1 MLSYSKKYKFNY
13 VQDLTIWCIFLVF
26 ALSLSLVSALVPLV
40 ILAIYASI
48 SFLRYYG
55 RGIYKA
61 HFFYAAL
68 LSTYLTIGGVN
79 ISAYR
84 GTITNLTMQTHLL
97 CLLSFL
103 TAILIF
109 DRDLRGP
116 TKLKMEKP
124 TPRFVILATLVP
136 GILAFILMMAWYGF
150 IPFSASKRF
159 TTNPLVLLMLESLLV
174 PIILLSRNNFLLQ
187 RSGFKYWS
195 GPAILLLLLMLSGYR
210 GWIVLGIFMVGTFG
224 LLTRQSNFSI
234 RKLAF
239 VGLAVVVLIVG
250 GDALR
255 RLAGGDLLSTSR
267 ALSAYRFNSEM
278 LEFLAPIHFAFRETI
293 SIAQYLWTAAVPDPS
308 TSYVFADFAT
318 LLPGKQLSGGQ
329 LIGNI
334 VGRFQQGGLTPGL
347 IGDLVFEYGGY
358 AYPIFAILGA
368 LTGRLASVARR
379 QPYGVNGAVY
389 AMYSVYILHW
399 FHRGILKPAY
409 IFVTAEMFLVFV
421 LPPILLA
428 MTGKKRLR

>member
-1 MLSYSKKYKFNY
+1 M
-13 VQDLTIWCIFLVF
+13 
-26 ALSLSLVSALVPLV
+26 SLVSALVPLV

-48 SFLRYYG
+48 SFLLYYG

-68 LSTYLTIGGVN
+68 LSTYLIIGGVN

-187 RSGFKYWS
+187 RGGFKYWR
-195 GPAILLLLLMLSGYR
+195 GPAILLLLLMVSGYR
-210 GWIVLGIFMVGTFG
+210 GWIVLGVFMVGTFG
-224 LLTRQSNFSI
+224 LLTRQSNFSM
-234 RKLAF
+234 
-239 VGLAVVVLIVG
+239 
-250 GDALR
+250 
-255 RLAGGDLLSTSR
+255 LSTSR
-267 ALSAYRFNSEM
+267 ALSAYRFNSDM

-293 SIAQYLWTAAVPDPS
+293 AIAQYLWTAAVPDPS

-329 LIGNI
+329 LIGNL

-347 IGDLVFEYGGY
+347 IGDLIFEYGGY
-358 AYPIFAILGA
+358 AYLIFAILGA

-379 QPYGVNGAVY
+379 QPFGVYGAVY

-409 IFVTAEMFLVFV
+409 VFVTLEMFLVFV

-428 MTGKKRLR
+428 MTGTKRLR